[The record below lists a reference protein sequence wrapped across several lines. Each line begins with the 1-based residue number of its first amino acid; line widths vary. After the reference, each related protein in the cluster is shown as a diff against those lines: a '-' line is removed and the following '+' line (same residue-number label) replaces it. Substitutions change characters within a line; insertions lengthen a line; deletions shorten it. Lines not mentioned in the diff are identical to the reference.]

1 MTLSRPLKWMA
12 GAFLVLVVLL
22 VLFLVFI
29 DWNWMRDPI
38 ARRVSAATGR
48 TFAINGDLTVKL
60 SMQPRVVA
68 NDIVLGNAAGSHDT
82 RMASLKTLD
91 FRFDLLK
98 LLTGRLELPEVT
110 LIEPNILL
118 EVDND
123 GAGNWKSA
131 QGKESEGLHLPAIG
145 RLAIERGN
153 VTYRNA
159 RMKID
164 LALGVHTLAAGKDQ
178 PESRLEI
185 SGKGRFKGLTTSL
198 HAIGGGALLNARVEG
213 ESPYPIEAS
222 ASFGATKVHIRGT
235 LLDPLHFTS
244 QQLDF
249 TIEGS
254 NLAHLY
260 PLIGVPIPPTA
271 AYKLAG
277 FLDHS
282 GKVWTFRRFKGT
294 VGESDLAGDFAVD
307 RNPQPQKITAT
318 LVSQKLTMRD
328 LGGFVGASPGTQAK
342 LVPTG
347 GRILPTE
354 PFSPEKLQVADAD
367 VHFRGAHIVTEK
379 VPLENMSAHLVVKGG
394 VLTLAPLDFGAAGG
408 RLIAQVEMD
417 GRRAPI
423 ATRVDLVARG
433 LDLAKMFPNSRLAAD
448 NTGTMGGRV
457 KLVGKG
463 SSVAQLLATANGE
476 AALIMDG
483 GTIGELTLRLMN
495 LDIANSI
502 VLLIGGDKQAPIRC
516 MVGNFNAV
524 NGVFTVQDLVLD
536 TPKVSITGT
545 GNADFS
551 DESLHFRMVAKSK
564 GFSLAS
570 LRGPIAITGP
580 FAAPVARPEL
590 GGVMVRGGAAIA
602 LGVATAGIGALLP
615 LLDFGKQ
622 KDSNCAALISEA
634 KIDVGV
640 KASDIR
646 STKPAASVIQAP
658 SKK

>member
-1 MTLSRPLKWMA
+1 MTLPRPLKWMA
-12 GAFLVLVVLL
+12 GAFLALVVLL

-29 DWNWMRDPI
+29 DWNWMREPI

-48 TFAINGDLTVKL
+48 TFAINGDLTVDL
-60 SMQPRVVA
+60 SMQPRVVI
-68 NDIVLGNAAGSHDT
+68 NDMVFGNAAGSSDA

-91 FRFDLLK
+91 FRFDLFK
-98 LLTGRLELPEVT
+98 LLTGRLELPEVALT
-110 LIEPNILL
+110 EPNVLL
-118 EVDND
+118 EVNSE
-123 GAGNWKSA
+123 GAGNWMFA
-131 QGKESEGLHLPAIG
+131 PGKKNEALDPPAIG
-145 RLAIERGN
+145 RLTIERGH
-153 VTYRNA
+153 VMYRDN
-159 RMKID
+159 RMKTD
-164 LALGVHTLAAGKDQ
+164 LALDVHTLAPGKDQ

-185 SGKGRFKGLTTSL
+185 SGKGRFKGLPTSL
-198 HAIGGGALLNARVEG
+198 HAIGGALLNARVEG
-213 ESPYPIEAS
+213 ESPYPIEGG
-222 ASFGATKVHIRGT
+222 ASFGATRVHINGT
-235 LLDPLHFTS
+235 LLDPLHFTA
-244 QQLDF
+244 QQLNF

-254 NLAHLY
+254 DLAQLY

-271 AYKLAG
+271 AYKLTG

-282 GKVWTFRRFKGT
+282 GKVWTFRRLKGT

-328 LGGFVGASPGTQAK
+328 LGGFIGASPGTQAK
-342 LVPTG
+342 LAPAG

-367 VHFRGAHIVTEK
+367 VHFRGARIVTEK
-379 VPLENMSAHLVVKGG
+379 LPLENMSTHLVVKGG

-408 RLIAQVEMD
+408 HLIAQVEMD

-433 LDLAKMFPNSRLAAD
+433 LDLAKMFPNSKLAAD
-448 NTGTMGGRV
+448 NTGTMGGRA
-457 KLVGKG
+457 KLVGNG

-483 GTIGELTLRLMN
+483 GTIGELTLRLAN
-495 LDIANSI
+495 LDIANSML
-502 VLLIGGDKQAPIRC
+502 LLIGGDKQAPIRC

-536 TPKVSITGT
+536 TPKVNITGT
-545 GNADFS
+545 GNVNFS
-551 DESLHFRMVAKSK
+551 DESLHLRMVAKSK

-570 LRGPIAITGP
+570 LRGPIAITGS
-580 FAAPVARPEL
+580 FNAPVARPEL
-590 GGVMVRGGAAIA
+590 GGVMVRSGAAVA

-615 LLDFGKQ
+615 LLDLGKQ

-634 KIDVGV
+634 KADVGV

-646 STKPAASVIQAP
+646 STKPAVSAKQAT
-658 SKK
+658 SKR